1 MPYRGKSE
9 NRIRS
14 GQSLVTRALWLPAFV
29 WRMITRI
36 AVSLAPAVT
45 DGDVLKEADMYIA
58 RFSYAVLPINRQ
70 RAIDFIRRE
79 VQSAQRN
86 QLNAR
91 LLVPLTRGQGD
102 PALQFEVE
110 LTNLE

>member
-1 MPYRGKSE
+1 
-9 NRIRS
+9 
-14 GQSLVTRALWLPAFV
+14 
-29 WRMITRI
+29 MITRI
-36 AVSLAPAVT
+36 AVSSAHTVPE
-45 DGDVLKEADMYIA
+45 GDALKEAGMYIA

-91 LLVPLTRGQGD
+91 LLVPLTRGQGG

-110 LTNLE
+110 LTNLEQFDQFRERAIG